1 MIDLFSRILGALL
14 PAALSASGLY
24 LGIYTGLWHPRR
36 LWRGV
41 RMLRSSQAHDE
52 RAKGKGS
59 NTPQTPGARNGR
71 NSPARALALALAG
84 TLGVGN
90 IAGVSAA
97 VWAGGAG
104 AVFWMMISALLA
116 TSLKYSETLLGIKHR
131 RCIGGEWHGGAPIY
145 IEDAFG
151 DPARPRRGRLAGR
164 LFALLCILNAIGM
177 GCMIQVNA
185 AAGALLGSTG
195 LDPRIFGAL
204 MALAVF
210 FIARGGGRRISSL
223 CGAIVPFISV
233 GFFILSIAALIL
245 RAGELPRVLAF
256 ILQDAFSFTEDV
268 AGNGGISAR
277 IIGGIFGFFTSRT
290 VRSGVSRGLISNEA
304 GSGTSPLAHATA
316 DTSSAV
322 RQGFMGIAE
331 VMVDTLML
339 AAATALVVLTNYD
352 AAVIYSHDPAMMT
365 IAAYAAALGE
375 WAVLPLAAAVLL
387 FAAATVA
394 CWAFYGQEC
403 IAQLGLSA
411 AARRRAVACFNV
423 IYAASAYIGA
433 VMTAASAWAIADMI
447 IGVMTMINLAAL
459 LALRREVRE
468 EIAEISKIFS
478 DTTTKM

>member
-1 MIDLFSRILGALL
+1 MIDLFNRILGTLL

-41 RMLRSSQAHDE
+41 RMLYSPPSRAAGE
-52 RAKGKGS
+52 RGNEYESK
-59 NTPQTPGARNGR
+59 TIEARGDQGRR

-90 IAGVSAA
+90 IAGVAA
-97 VWAGGAG
+97 AIWAGGAG

-131 RCIGGEWHGGAPIY
+131 RRISGEWHGGAPIY
-145 IEDAFG
+145 IEDALG
-151 DPARPRRGRLAGR
+151 DPARPQRGRLAGH

-177 GCMIQVNA
+177 GCMLQVNA

-195 LDPRIFGAL
+195 TNPRIFGAV

-210 FIARGGGRRISSL
+210 FIARGGGRRISSI

-245 RAGELPRVLAF
+245 RASELPRVLAF
-256 ILQDAFSFTEDV
+256 ILRDAFSFTDGI
-268 AGNGGISAR
+268 AGNGSISAR
-277 IIGGIFGFFTSRT
+277 IIGGIFGFFTSRA
-290 VRSGVSRGLISNEA
+290 VRCGVSRGLISNEA

-316 DTSSAV
+316 NTSSAV
-322 RQGFMGIAE
+322 QQGFLGIAE
-331 VMVDTLML
+331 VVVDTLVL

-352 AAVIYSHDPAMMT
+352 AAVLYSHDPAMMT
-365 IAAYAAALGE
+365 IAAYASALGK

-403 IAQLGLSA
+403 IAQLGLGPS
-411 AARRRAVACFNV
+411 ARRRTVAWFNV
-423 IYAASAYIGA
+423 VYAASAYIGA

-459 LALRREVRE
+459 LALRREVRGE
-468 EIAEISKIFS
+468 TATISKKDGS
-478 DTTTKM
+478 